1 MKILKSNFTVSI
13 VIVLAL
19 ITFQACKTKKLAQQP
34 APVKPAEQPAP
45 VVAAPQPAPAAPVAT
60 PPPAPKPDY
69 SFNNVQ
75 FDFNSSVL
83 KTESYPILDKAALN
97 MKMDPSVK
105 FNLSG
110 YASIEGTEEHNMQLS
125 EDRAN
130 SVKQY
135 LVNSGVSGDN
145 LTAKGFGT
153 ANPVGDNNTEAGK
166 ELNRRVEISLV
177 GAPKTTG
184 TSR

>member
-1 MKILKSNFTVSI
+1 MKFLKSNLAATLI
-13 VIVLAL
+13 IALAL
-19 ITFQACKTKKLAQQP
+19 STFQACKTKKLAQQP

-45 VVAAPQPAPAAPVAT
+45 VAVTPPPAPAAPVSA
-60 PPPAPKPDY
+60 PAPKPDY
-69 SFNNVQ
+69 SFNNIQ

-105 FNLSG
+105 FSLSG

-135 LVNSGVSGDN
+135 LVNSGVSADN
-145 LTAKGFGT
+145 LTAKGYGT
-153 ANPVGDNNTEAGK
+153 ANPIGDNNTEAGR
-166 ELNRRVEISLV
+166 ELNRRVAIAVTS
-177 GAPKTTG
+177 GQNSTG

>member
-1 MKILKSNFTVSI
+1 MKFFKSNFAATT

-34 APVKPAEQPAP
+34 APVKPVEKPAP
-45 VVAAPQPAPAAPVAT
+45 VAVVPRPAPPAPVAPT
-60 PPPAPKPDY
+60 APKPDY
-69 SFNNVQ
+69 SFSNVQ
-75 FDFNSSVL
+75 FDFNSAVL

-97 MKMDPSVK
+97 MKLDPSVK

-130 SVKQY
+130 AVKQY
-135 LVNSGVSGDN
+135 LVNSGVSADN
-145 LTAKGFGT
+145 LTAKGYGT
-153 ANPVGDNNTEAGK
+153 ANPVGDNNTEAGR
-166 ELNRRVEISLV
+166 ELNRRVAMAVAGGQNS
-177 GAPKTTG
+177 TG